1 MEQVATLKNAWQ
13 MMIVIRH
20 FILLIEKYR
29 SLQWEWALPGMKGI
43 FFRRGSVFPLI
54 FVFRMGRGF
63 VFGVGRVFNLVFGV
77 CLVSESMQ
85 MWMGGG
91 NCLQ

>member
-1 MEQVATLKNAWQ
+1 MAWLIVKKMTGMMEQVATLKNVWQ

-63 VFGVGRVFNLVFGV
+63 TWYEGT
-77 CLVSESMQ
+77 CL
-85 MWMGGG
+85 
-91 NCLQ
+91 